1 MAISKEV
8 KVGLLAL
15 TAGVV
20 LYIGFNF
27 LKGYEIFSDTK
38 KYYVVYEEIDGLTVS
53 NPVLLNGLTVGRVQN
68 IQLQP
73 EKGNRI
79 VVTLDVDEEV
89 QVGDSTYALLA
100 NTDLLG
106 GKSIELEMQNSTR
119 LLEGGDTLPGR
130 KKTEITEALTEAAMP
145 ILDNLNSTVAQFNK
159 VFNDEV
165 GQSMQKTVKN
175 FEDASGD
182 LKSMVEAN
190 DRNIRAI
197 TGNLA
202 QLTGSLKETERSLK
216 PVLDKMASFADSL
229 NDLELKQTVANAN
242 AAMENLNQVSRKLQS
257 EEGTL
262 GALINDKELYTQLN
276 RSLVDIRRL
285 MIDLQYNPK
294 KYLGPLGKKPK
305 RDAPVPEMPEYQ
317 E

>member
-1 MAISKEV
+1 M
-8 KVGLLAL
+8 
-15 TAGVV
+15 TAGIV

-38 KYYVVYEEIDGLTVS
+38 KYHVIYDEIDGLTVS
-53 NPVLLNGLTVGRVQN
+53 NPVMLNGLTIGRVQN

-79 VVTLDVDEEV
+79 VVTLDVDDEV
-89 QVGDSTYALLA
+89 RIGDSTYALLSSA
-100 NTDLLG
+100 DLLG
-106 GKSIELEMQNSTR
+106 GKTIELQEGNSTR
-119 LLEGGDTLPGR
+119 LLESGDTLIGR
-130 KKTEITEALTEAAMP
+130 KKTEITQALTEAAMP
-145 ILDNLNSTVAQFNK
+145 ILDNLNATVTQFNK

-182 LKSMVEAN
+182 LKTMVETN
-190 DRNIRAI
+190 QRNIQAI

-216 PVLDKMASFADSL
+216 PVLEKMSSFADSL

-242 AAMENLNQVSRKLQS
+242 AAMENLNKVSQKLQS
-257 EEGTL
+257 TDGTL
-262 GALINDKELYTQLN
+262 GSLINDKELYVQLN
-276 RSLVDIRRL
+276 RSLVDMRRL
-285 MIDLQYNPK
+285 LIELQYNPK
-294 KYLGPLGKKPK
+294 KYLGPLGKKPP
-305 RDAPVPEMPEYQ
+305 RGSVPPEQPEYS